1 MESNRQDLVGAADM
15 RGNSFMVN
23 EKKKKNS
30 PKWCYLGV
38 IPKSLRLSQTFLA
51 HCVSVPTLALMTSP
65 PLPKVYSIY
74 RSSSPWTWASG
85 TVKQGKLLH
94 LEST

>member
-15 RGNSFMVN
+15 RGHSFMVN

-38 IPKSLRLSQTFLA
+38 ISKSLRPS
-51 HCVSVPTLALMTSP
+51 
-65 PLPKVYSIY
+65 
-74 RSSSPWTWASG
+74 
-85 TVKQGKLLH
+85 
-94 LEST
+94 